1 MHSYLRNFLVTLCV
15 GSSLVSVAMAGDSNM
30 TYEQGQ
36 DLIRKVDDTLKLLTA
51 WNMDNLQKQQQLA
64 KFMEFD
70 NNRTNEDHEFANRDA
85 WNKVLD
91 LNQNQLMLLEA
102 SYAFAKK
109 TESSATLVHNSVY
122 TKAWD
127 ECLQSDN
134 CSFSKLNTLIDKE
147 ALELS
152 SFTKDSAMDTQKNL
166 MDSIDK
172 LNELSLDS
180 KNAPGLNS
188 AIDTLSKV
196 NSTQATALVSLTNQV
211 SNLNKLT
218 ASSIQAKRQED
229 ELRRKGDDLYY
240 QGDNQVKSPH
250 FDLSYTKY

>member
-1 MHSYLRNFLVTLCV
+1 
-15 GSSLVSVAMAGDSNM
+15 
-30 TYEQGQ
+30 
-36 DLIRKVDDTLKLLTA
+36 
-51 WNMDNLQKQQQLA
+51 
-64 KFMEFD
+64 
-70 NNRTNEDHEFANRDA
+70 
-85 WNKVLD
+85 
-91 LNQNQLMLLEA
+91 
-102 SYAFAKK
+102 
-109 TESSATLVHNSVY
+109 
-122 TKAWD
+122 
-127 ECLQSDN
+127 
-134 CSFSKLNTLIDKE
+134 
-147 ALELS
+147 
-152 SFTKDSAMDTQKNL
+152 MDTQKNL

-172 LNELSLDS
+172 LNELSLES